1 MVNRRPVVLV
11 VEDDE
16 TTRRVI
22 RLALELEGVTVID
35 AENLARARTH
45 LRPDLRGIVLDRE
58 LPDGDGLSLLP
69 DVAAACPL
77 ASIVIHSTLDDGQE
91 PHGVRRVE
99 KGDILAILEGLALPI
114 DPASGGA
121 PELAMVNLLRSD
133 IDGVAGEWVELC
145 RWDPLLPPDSV
156 PPAAPSVVAAIA
168 EALQRPQPLGW
179 GPDPALQQVTEV
191 FAEGV
196 EAVDVVIGQLV
207 CLRETLRRRTAGRV
221 PPHEEAETHARVD
234 MVVDRAIWGAARIAA
249 ARLQRQAITDSL
261 TGLGNRRGFD
271 TDFSIELQRAARYGR
286 RLALVLIDADGL
298 KVVNDQQG
306 HPAGDALLRSLAAA
320 LTSMAREQDGVYRI
334 GGDEF
339 AILLP
344 ETDHRGAAAVVERL
358 QRSDAPACS
367 AGVAVFPES
376 GATVM
381 AIFAGADAVLLDAKQ
396 LLRPPRKRSE
406 RA

>member
-1 MVNRRPVVLV
+1 MLV
-11 VEDDE
+11 VEDNE
-16 TTRRVI
+16 TTRRMV

-77 ASIVIHSTLDDGQE
+77 ASIVIHSTLDDGRE
-91 PHGVRRVE
+91 PHGVRRAE
-99 KGDILAILEGLALPI
+99 KGDIPAILEGLALPL
-114 DPASGGA
+114 DVGPGST
-121 PELAMVNLLRSD
+121 PELAMVGLLRSD
-133 IDGVAGEWVELC
+133 IDAVAGEWVELC
-145 RWDPLLPPDSV
+145 RWDPLLPPDSI
-156 PPAAPSVVAAIA
+156 PPAAPLVVAAIA

-179 GPDPALQQVTEV
+179 GPDPALQQVTEL

-196 EAVDVVIGQLV
+196 EAVDVAIGQLV
-207 CLRETLRRRTAGRV
+207 CLREALRRRTVGRV
-221 PPHEEAETHARVD
+221 PRDEEAETHARVD

-249 ARLQRQAITDSL
+249 AHLQRQAVTDSL

-271 TDFSIELQRAARYGR
+271 ADFGIELGRAARYDR
-286 RLALVLIDADGL
+286 SLALVLIDSDGL
-298 KVVNDQQG
+298 KIVNDREG

-344 ETDHRGAAAVVERL
+344 ETDARGAAALVDRL
-358 QRSDAPACS
+358 QRSDPPPFS
-367 AGVAVFPES
+367 AGVSSFPED
-376 GATVM
+376 GATMM
-381 AIFAGADAVLLDAKQ
+381 ALFGRADAALLAAKS
-396 LLRPPRKRSE
+396 LVRPPRSRSE
-406 RA
+406 RP